1 MKRMT
6 QESAFKEMFKFFLIS
21 PTADLMAELMTG
33 DLDLIKA
40 NVAIDVLSFMDLPVF
55 CIETWTLG

>member
-6 QESAFKEMFKFFLIS
+6 QESAFKEMYKFFLIS